1 MGTMGR
7 RITND
12 EEILQLRREGKSSKE
27 IAEHF
32 GVSKQAINKRLQK
45 LNPRPSLDH
54 LTDKQRGF
62 VQEVVK
68 GNSHIDAAMS
78 SHDVA
83 TRKDAATLGLAL
95 LNNPKITKSI
105 EALLDYVGLTK
116 EYRVHK
122 LKGHVDNQD
131 ANVSLKALDMAF
143 KLDSSYP
150 PTKNLNLNVPVQFH
164 PVDLSKYENRDET
177 IEGEFT
183 EQ

>member
-1 MGTMGR
+1 MGK

-12 EEILQLRREGKSSKE
+12 AEILQLRREGKTSKE
-27 IAEHF
+27 IAEYF

-54 LTDKQRGF
+54 LTEKQRGF

-83 TRKDAATLGLAL
+83 SRKDAATLGLAL

-116 EYRVHK
+116 DYRIRK
-122 LKGHVDNQD
+122 LKKWVDHND
-131 ANVSLKALDMAF
+131 PSASLKALDMSF

-150 PTKNLNLNVPVQFH
+150 PTRNINVEAQVQFH
-164 PVDLSKYENRDET
+164 PVDLSKYEIHYPDENV
-177 IEGEFT
+177 IDAEVVK
-183 EQ
+183 

>member
-1 MGTMGR
+1 MGK

-12 EEILQLRREGKSSKE
+12 AEILQLRREGKTSKE
-27 IAEHF
+27 IAEYF

-54 LTDKQRGF
+54 LTEKQRGF

-68 GNSHIDAAMS
+68 GNSHIDAAMT

-83 TRKDAATLGLAL
+83 SRKDAATLGLAL

-116 EYRVHK
+116 EYRVRK
-122 LKGHVDNQD
+122 LKQHVD
-131 ANVSLKALDMAF
+131 SLDGNISLRGLDMAF
-143 KLDSSYP
+143 KLDNSYP
-150 PTKNLNLNVPVQFH
+150 PTRNINVEAQVQFH
-164 PVDLSKYENRDET
+164 PVDLSKYEIHYPDENV
-177 IEGEFT
+177 IDAEVVK
-183 EQ
+183 